1 MTASNLKFGLKYY
14 TLLMII
20 FVIFLLTGCAS
31 VPLHNQALE
40 RARSAYETAK
50 LTPNIEATAPVALY
64 DAKNALEKAEQAT
77 HDSSELEHLAYLA
90 EKKAQ
95 IAVLISAEKTSEMEI
110 AQLGKKKNQIVLQA
124 RENESNAAKAETEKK
139 SLEAELARKKT
150 QAMMVDME
158 KKAIAQA
165 EKDLILSEEVKAQAQ
180 KDRILT
186 EEAQAQAIKALAE
199 KKQLEEEL
207 SALQAKQ
214 TNRGAVITL
223 GNILFEVNQSTLLP
237 GGLLAID
244 KLSAFLNKYPSRKLL
259 IEGHTDSRGSDIYN
273 LGLSQQRANSVFTT
287 LTQAGIDQQ
296 RIMMKGYGEQYPITE
311 NETAAGRQQNRRV
324 EVVILEEG
332 VNPKQKLR

>member
-1 MTASNLKFGLKYY
+1 MTASNSKFGLRYD

-50 LTPNIEATAPVALY
+50 STPNIEATAPVAFY
-64 DAKNALEKAEQAT
+64 DAKNALEKAEKAT

-124 RENESNAAKAETEKK
+124 RENESNAAKAEAEKK
-139 SLEAELARKKT
+139 SLEAELARNKT
-150 QAMMVDME
+150 EAMMVDME
-158 KKAIAQA
+158 RAKAQA
-165 EKDLILSEEVKAQAQ
+165 EKDRILSERNRA
-180 KDRILT
+180 LT
-186 EEAQAQAIKALAE
+186 EEAQAQAIKTLAE

-207 SALQAKQ
+207 SALQAKL
-214 TNRGAVITL
+214 TDRGAVITL
-223 GNILFEVNQSTLLP
+223 GNILFEVNKSTLLP

-287 LTQAGIDQQ
+287 LIQGGIDQQ
-296 RIMMKGYGEQYPITE
+296 RIMIKGYGEQYPIAG
-311 NETAAGRQQNRRV
+311 NETASGRQQNRRV

-332 VNPKQKLR
+332 INPEQKLR